1 MYTPRKEYREGVA
14 AGKGAYLLE
23 QEQADMFTV
32 SLGNIPAGL
41 FLFIV
46 QMIINLPQQFLV

>member
-41 FLFIV
+41 FLDLLFK
-46 QMIINLPQQFLV
+46 